1 MVGLIFQ
8 WVIHNSP
15 MFSPPLAPYFF
26 PFPQIPKKAHHKPV
40 PTLNLTT
47 LSPPGWRNQIPTLL
61 SLSYRVVCPDL
72 IGFGR
77 TAAPPVPPNTNIEYY
92 SFKRAA
98 SDINELARLLNC
110 PTIILGGHDWV
121 RDLISPPFFH
131 SISLLQPSPY
141 FLLSSLEQSVT
152 PHLISGRSNS
162 LPHLPLVSPSRLPHL
177 RDLHPLQSAHPH
189 LHPSRRNR
197 DPFPKLELPT
207 RSRVWCCG
215 GTD

>member
-26 PFPQIPKKAHHKPV
+26 PFPQIPKKAHNKLV

-121 RDLISPPFFH
+121 RALSPSLPPFHF
-131 SISLLQPSPY
+131 PSANPPS
-141 FLLSSLEQSVT
+141 FLPFEQSVT

-162 LPHLPLVSPSRLPHL
+162 LPRLPLVSPSRLPHL